1 MERGRQERGVVMVT
15 ALAIVMVLTTLGAA
29 FLVRSLNESFQGH
42 RTVDRGAAFYL
53 AEAGVDQALA
63 TLSTTTPP
71 NPAGLV
77 GPPQN
82 LGGAQPLGSF
92 TIKSAV
98 KLSPNVFQVV
108 SQGVSQNE
116 IRRVEAVISLAPET
130 VFQFGMFGEKLLEIG
145 GSMSSDSYDSSIGPY
160 GGANKGH
167 KGNLGTNGT
176 TYGSIDMGGSGAII
190 DGQLMVGPNVSPP
203 ESIIENYTPAGILG
217 SPKVVSPPSAYPFP
231 PVVVPTDLAPY
242 CTELK
247 LTGQTVETL
256 TTTGGPLGDNRY
268 CYSSI
273 TLNGGTQLTASNDVI
288 VYVTGC
294 ITTKGGSILGN
305 PTRPSRLAILMNSNT
320 TFTMETGNSQVYGA
334 VYGPDA
340 AIDIKGTADLFG
352 SLVVETI
359 HTGSSTFLHYDESLQ
374 ERTDVSNQSEPT
386 VISWRDLN

>member
-1 MERGRQERGVVMVT
+1 MVT
-15 ALAIVMVLTTLGAA
+15 ALVIVTVLTTLGAA
-29 FLVRSLNESFQGH
+29 LLVRSLNESFQGH
-42 RTVDRGAAFYL
+42 RAVDRGAAFYL

-63 TLSTTTPP
+63 TLSVNP

-77 GPPQN
+77 GLTQS

-92 TIKSAV
+92 TIESATQ
-98 KLSPNVFQVV
+98 LSPNVFQVV
-108 SQGVSQNE
+108 SRGVSQNE
-116 IRRVEAVISLAPET
+116 IRRVEAVISLAAET
-130 VFQFGMFGEKLLEIG
+130 VFQYGMFGEKRLEIG
-145 GSMSSDSYDSSIGPY
+145 GSMRSDSYNSSLGPY
-160 GGANKGH
+160 GGANLGH
-167 KGNLGTNGT
+167 QGNLGTNGT
-176 TYGSIDMGGSGAII
+176 TYGSIDMGGNGPII

-203 ESIIENYTPAGILG
+203 ESIVENYNPAGILG
-217 SPKVVSPPSAYPFP
+217 TPKVTSPPSAYPFP

-242 CTELK
+242 CNELK
-247 LTGQTVETL
+247 LTGQTVVTL
-256 TTTGGPLGDNRY
+256 STTGGPLGDNRY

-352 SLVVETI
+352 SLTVETI

-374 ERTDVSNQSEPT
+374 QRTDVSNQSKPT